1 MDPAQANLSSIKQ
14 QLTGGSTGSADSHGS
29 HKLHSSALIGDH
41 TCPAPV
47 YKVPRVHCPGST
59 LKARVDPS
67 SVISRPAS
75 SHVVSRPEHA
85 APAPTNGAAPHVPH
99 VAPQVPHV
107 APVSN
112 NPVAA
117 AVSSAGDNFAN
128 FADFDTAAFDSLPP
142 GRVKSAALL

>member
-1 MDPAQANLSSIKQ
+1 MSGSSISRA
-14 QLTGGSTGSADSHGS
+14 T
-29 HKLHSSALIGDH
+29 
-41 TCPAPV
+41 
-47 YKVPRVHCPGST
+47 CPGST

-85 APAPTNGAAPHVPH
+85 APAPTNGAAPHVAH

-107 APVSN
+107 PPVSS

-142 GRVKSAALL
+142 GRVKSAACSRI

>member
-1 MDPAQANLSSIKQ
+1 MSGSSISRA
-14 QLTGGSTGSADSHGS
+14 T
-29 HKLHSSALIGDH
+29 
-41 TCPAPV
+41 
-47 YKVPRVHCPGST
+47 CPGST

-85 APAPTNGAAPHVPH
+85 APAPTNGATPHVAQVVAH

-107 APVSN
+107 APVSS

-142 GRVKSAALL
+142 GRVKSAACSRI

>member
-1 MDPAQANLSSIKQ
+1 M
-14 QLTGGSTGSADSHGS
+14 
-29 HKLHSSALIGDH
+29 
-41 TCPAPV
+41 
-47 YKVPRVHCPGST
+47 
-59 LKARVDPS
+59 DPS

-85 APAPTNGAAPHVPH
+85 APAPTNGAAPHV
-99 VAPQVPHV
+99 APQVPHV
-107 APVSN
+107 APVSS

-142 GRVKSAALL
+142 GRVKSAACSRI

>member
-41 TCPAPV
+41 TCITSV
-47 YKVPRVHCPGST
+47 MSRGTCPGST

-85 APAPTNGAAPHVPH
+85 APAPTNGAAPHVAH

-107 APVSN
+107 APVSS

>member
-1 MDPAQANLSSIKQ
+1 MSGSSISRA
-14 QLTGGSTGSADSHGS
+14 T
-29 HKLHSSALIGDH
+29 
-41 TCPAPV
+41 
-47 YKVPRVHCPGST
+47 CPGST

-85 APAPTNGAAPHVPH
+85 APPPTNGAAPH

-107 APVSN
+107 APVSS

-142 GRVKSAALL
+142 GRVKSAACSRI